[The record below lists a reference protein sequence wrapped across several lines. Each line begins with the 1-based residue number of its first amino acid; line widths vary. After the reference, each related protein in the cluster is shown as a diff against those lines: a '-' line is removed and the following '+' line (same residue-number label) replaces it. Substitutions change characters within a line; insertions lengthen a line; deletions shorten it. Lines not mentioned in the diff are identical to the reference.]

1 MKYLRMIFIKTMF
14 WFIRKKE
21 KKRPYHIGLALS
33 GGGARGFAHVGVLRA
48 FEERG
53 IKPDII
59 AGTSAGSIIA
69 ALYADG
75 YTPHHILQ
83 LFGELNVNE
92 LVDVTIP
99 KSSLL
104 KFDKF
109 VKFLE
114 RRLHAR
120 NVEDLKIPVLITATD
135 FDNGKSI
142 AFDKGPLPIRI
153 AASCAIPIVFAPVV
167 IDGIHYVDG
176 GVLRNLPATHLRDIC
191 DVVIGVNVSP
201 MEHQQY
207 EQNLLSIADRAYNF
221 LSCGNV
227 FPDIALCDVLIESQ
241 DISHYNVFDL
251 REQVRI
257 EELGYAQAI
266 AVLDNLPAEKKKLLN
281 I

>member
-114 RRLHAR
+114 RRLQAR

>member
-114 RRLHAR
+114 RRLQAR

-167 IDGIHYVDG
+167 IDGVHYVDG